1 MWRTKIDHFC
11 SAPKAQRKLF
21 AFLRRFRLKYRYLW
35 RAPKALAKILRYFVG
50 RQHMTSFFQIPGG
63 GGQLPQVAPPSGR
76 PWDIAFIGEP
86 LTNKG
91 VWNLRE
97 CYIGTSSVIMKFC
110 IENIALHLRLA
121 NYACITGQWPKVTA
135 NWVQH
140 VQTRPNETC
149 FMHNFHA
156 ILNDCKVMYLKYIN
170 SFCAQ
175 SFGFCFNL
183 NILVKKLGS
192 VFLSRAVWKTVDQ
205 FLFALARWPFLF

>member
-1 MWRTKIDHFC
+1 MAGHAYGKR
-11 SAPKAQRKLF
+11 
-21 AFLRRFRLKYRYLW
+21 
-35 RAPKALAKILRYFVG
+35 
-50 RQHMTSFFQIPGG
+50 
-63 GGQLPQVAPPSGR
+63 
-76 PWDIAFIGEP
+76 DIAFIGEP

-205 FLFALARWPFLF
+205 FLFALARLPIFSRGSQQFPVQLNFSQPSHLINIRQRITYKRYYTDATFLTHFWGCGYLPSIKLRS